1 MVVVWLL
8 YSMGLAA
15 SNYFAGMPLTLK
27 ETKIS
32 NSIIGE
38 KRSQL
43 AGGRPVG
50 YLKAWFGI

>member
-1 MVVVWLL
+1 
-8 YSMGLAA
+8 MGLAA
-15 SNYFAGMPLTLK
+15 SNDFAGMPLTLK

-32 NSIIGE
+32 NSIIGK

-50 YLKAWFGI
+50 YLKAWSGI